1 LGGLLADANR
11 RAAVFAQVGGPHT
24 LLHADLWSTNAFV
37 VSTPAGTPLRACLV
51 DWDRVGVGPFA
62 YDLSTLLFRF
72 HVAERAGVLDA
83 YRRAV
88 ARAGW
93 SLPPMAELHL
103 LCETA
108 ELARYANRVIWPA
121 QALVRD
127 RAPWGFPELAEV
139 ERWFEALDDDRHD
152 LQRLFC

>member
-1 LGGLLADANR
+1 
-11 RAAVFAQVGGPHT
+11 
-24 LLHADLWSTNAFV
+24 
-37 VSTPAGTPLRACLV
+37 LV

-72 HVAERAGVLDA
+72 PLEERAGVLDA

-93 SLPPMAELHL
+93 SLPPAVDLNVM
-103 LCETA
+103 CETA

-121 QALVRD
+121 LALVGEQ
-127 RAPWGFPELAEV
+127 AAWGFPELAEV
-139 ERWFEALDDDRHD
+139 ERWFEVLS
-152 LQRLFC
+152 C